1 MNQAGIDLIKE
12 FEGCKLKAY
21 RDIVGVLTIGYGA
34 TGADVTEG
42 LEITQEEADKRL
54 LADIEQFERGVMRVV
69 KVPLTDN
76 QLAALVSFTYN
87 LGIGSLWRSTL
98 LQLLNKGDYEGAAME
113 FEKWN
118 RAGGQVVHGLTRR
131 RKAEKELF
139 NQKD

>member
-1 MNQAGIDLIKE
+1 MNEAGVALIKE

-21 RDIVGVLTIGYGA
+21 QDIVGVWTVGYGA

-98 LQLLNKGDYEGAAME
+98 LRLLNAGDYEAAAKE
-113 FEKWN
+113 FLKWD
-118 RAGGQVVHGLTRR
+118 RAGGVPVAGLTRR
-131 RKAEKELF
+131 RKSEMDLF
-139 NQKD
+139 NT

>member
-1 MNQAGIDLIKE
+1 MNQAGIDLIKS

-34 TGADVTEG
+34 TGPDVTEG

-69 KVPLTDN
+69 KVPLTEN

-98 LQLLNKGDYEGAAME
+98 LRLLNAGDYEAAANE
-113 FEKWN
+113 FPKWD
-118 RAGGQVVHGLTRR
+118 RAGGQPVAGLTRR
-131 RKAEKELF
+131 RKAEQQLF
-139 NQKD
+139 RS

>member
-1 MNQAGIDLIKE
+1 MIQAGIDLIKQ

-21 RDIVGVLTIGYGA
+21 QDIVGVWTVGYGA

-54 LADIEQFERGVMRVV
+54 LADIEQFERGVSRVV

-98 LQLLNKGDYEGAAME
+98 LRLLNAGEYEQAAE
-113 FEKWN
+113 QFPLWN
-118 RAGGQVVHGLTRR
+118 KAGGKEVAGLTRR
-131 RKAEKELF
+131 RLAEQQLF
-139 NQKD
+139 RS

>member
-1 MNQAGIDLIKE
+1 M
-12 FEGCKLKAY
+12 
-21 RDIVGVLTIGYGA
+21 GYGA

-98 LQLLNKGDYEGAAME
+98 LRLLNAGDYEAAAKE
-113 FEKWN
+113 FLKWD
-118 RAGGQVVHGLTRR
+118 RAGGVPVAGLTRR
-131 RKAEKELF
+131 RKSEMDLF
-139 NQKD
+139 NT